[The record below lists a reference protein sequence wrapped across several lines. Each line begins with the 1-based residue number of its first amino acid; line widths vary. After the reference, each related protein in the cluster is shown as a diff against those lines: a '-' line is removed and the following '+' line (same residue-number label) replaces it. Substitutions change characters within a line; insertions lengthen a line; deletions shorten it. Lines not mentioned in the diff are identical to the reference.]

1 RAQGTLLASCHLDAF
16 LSALLHLIGMV
27 PALAVSPVY
36 AVVKRVLL
44 QIVKN
49 RTDPH
54 LVPGIEAMLPDSP
67 LTALVGRAKP
77 QEQAKIAVVAGDIE
91 GGGVLKRLGV
101 FLTDLLLFEEENNDL
116 VVDTE
121 SMLGG
126 VARDV
131 GRYVFDQGED
141 VSHFRYFANARTRS
155 ALQEW
160 LTGQRPDEIEAFR
173 AIVPDAP
180 LIVMQRGLDDM
191 TGARPAIVVLPGIM
205 GSHLQVG
212 SDRIW

>member
-1 RAQGTLLASCHLDAF
+1 
-16 LSALLHLIGMV
+16 
-27 PALAVSPVY
+27 
-36 AVVKRVLL
+36 
-44 QIVKN
+44 
-49 RTDPH
+49 
-54 LVPGIEAMLPDSP
+54 
-67 LTALVGRAKP
+67 
-77 QEQAKIAVVAGDIE
+77 
-91 GGGVLKRLGV
+91 
-101 FLTDLLLFEEENNDL
+101 FEEENNDL

-212 SDRIW
+212 SDRIWFDLLDLALGGLAKLAYGRPDITPDGVFRMFYGDLCRYLAATSDVV